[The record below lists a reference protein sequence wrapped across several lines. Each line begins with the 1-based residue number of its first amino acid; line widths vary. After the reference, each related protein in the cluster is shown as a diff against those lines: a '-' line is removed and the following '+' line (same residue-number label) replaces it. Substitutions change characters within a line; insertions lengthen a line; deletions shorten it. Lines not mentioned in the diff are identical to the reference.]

1 MTPEA
6 LLGLTEDHLVALA
19 EPGHRLQPEAA
30 AAFAALQAA
39 AVGAGFTLTPASS
52 FRGFDRQLAIWNG
65 KFEGSRPLLDAA
77 SRPLD
82 ALALPEPE
90 RILAILHWSALP
102 GTSRHHWGTDLDVYD
117 PTLLPPGQRLRLE
130 PWEYQEGGYFYPLSR
145 WLQANMGHF
154 GFYLPFARDGGGV
167 AMEPWHL
174 SYRPL
179 AGACAAALTPALVA
193 EAIRTR
199 PVAGKTHILKLLDEI
214 FARFIRPTT
223 ED

>member
-6 LLGLTEDHLVALA
+6 LLGLTEDHLVALK
-19 EPGHRLQPEAA
+19 EPGHRLQPQAA

-39 AVGAGFTLTPASS
+39 AAGAGFALTPASS

-65 KFEGSRPLLDAA
+65 KFEGSRPLLDAD

-90 RILAILHWSALP
+90 RILAILRWSALP

-130 PWEYQEGGYFYPLSR
+130 PWEYQEGGYFYPLSQ
-145 WLQANMGHF
+145 WLAANMGHF
-154 GFYLPFARDGGGV
+154 GFYLPFGRDGGGV

-179 AGACAAALTPALVA
+179 AGICAAALTPALVA
-193 EAIRTR
+193 EAIRAR
-199 PVAGKTHILKLLDEI
+199 PVAGKTHILNLLDEI
-214 FARFIRPTT
+214 FARFIRPAT
-223 ED
+223 EE

>member
-39 AVGAGFTLTPASS
+39 AAGAGFALTPASS

-65 KFEGSRPLLDAA
+65 KFEGSRPLLDAD
-77 SRPLD
+77 SQPLD

-90 RILAILHWSALP
+90 RILAILRWSALP

-145 WLQANMGHF
+145 WLQANMGRF
-154 GFYLPFARDGGGV
+154 GFYLPFARDDGGV

-193 EAIRTR
+193 EIIRTR
-199 PVAGKTHILKLLDEI
+199 PVAGKMHILKLLDEI

-223 ED
+223 EE

>member
-6 LLGLTEDHLVALA
+6 LLGLTEEHLVALA

-39 AVGAGFTLTPASS
+39 AAGAGFTLAPASS
-52 FRGFDRQLAIWNG
+52 FRGFERQMLIWNG
-65 KFEGSRPLLDAA
+65 KFEGSRPLLDAD
-77 SRPLD
+77 SQPLD
-82 ALALPEPE
+82 ALALAEPE
-90 RILAILHWSALP
+90 RIRAILHWSALP

-117 PTLLPPGQRLRLE
+117 PALLPVGGTLRLE
-130 PWEYQEGGYFYPLSR
+130 PWEYDEGGYFYPLSR
-145 WLQANMGHF
+145 WLDANMAHF
-154 GFYLPFARDGGGV
+154 GFFRPFRRDTGGV
-167 AMEPWHL
+167 AVEPWHL

-193 EAIRTR
+193 EAIKAR

-214 FARFIRPTT
+214 FARYIRNIT

>member
-1 MTPEA
+1 QRHHPQAQRMRENRRSGAAHRHVRGHTGAPAGMTPEA

-90 RILAILHWSALP
+90 
-102 GTSRHHWGTDLDVYD
+102 
-117 PTLLPPGQRLRLE
+117 
-130 PWEYQEGGYFYPLSR
+130 
-145 WLQANMGHF
+145 
-154 GFYLPFARDGGGV
+154 
-167 AMEPWHL
+167 
-174 SYRPL
+174 
-179 AGACAAALTPALVA
+179 
-193 EAIRTR
+193 
-199 PVAGKTHILKLLDEI
+199 
-214 FARFIRPTT
+214 
-223 ED
+223 

>member
-1 MTPEA
+1 MTPDA
-6 LLGLTEDHLVALA
+6 LLGLTDHHLVALK
-19 EPGHRLQPEAA
+19 EPGHRLQPQAA

-39 AVGAGFTLTPASS
+39 AAEAGFALTPASS

-65 KFEGSRPLLDAA
+65 KFEGSRPLLDAD
-77 SRPLD
+77 SKPLD

-90 RILAILHWSALP
+90 RILAILRWSALP

-117 PTLLPPGQRLRLE
+117 PGLLPPGGKLQLE
-130 PWEYQEGGYFYPLSR
+130 PWEYQEGGYFHPLSQ
-145 WLQANMGHF
+145 WLEANMGRF
-154 GFYLPFARDGGGV
+154 GFYLPFGRDGGGV

-193 EAIRTR
+193 EAIRAR
-199 PVAGKTHILKLLDEI
+199 PVAGKTHILNLMDDI

-223 ED
+223 EE